1 MIGQVLIEG
10 IVACFIVLIACVILL
25 MEGLFDRLFIDWF
38 WVGKTKAWIIPG
50 TEDLMPYIYGKSLII
65 KWATTLIGYPVCAA
79 ILAAIMNLI
88 LK

>member
-1 MIGQVLIEG
+1 
-10 IVACFIVLIACVILL
+10 
-25 MEGLFDRLFIDWF
+25 
-38 WVGKTKAWIIPG
+38 
-50 TEDLMPYIYGKSLII
+50 MPYIYGKSLII